1 MEITKE
7 YLENKIKEYKQTA
20 ELMKNNANACIG
32 AIQALEALLKEMG
45 TAAQ

>member
-7 YLENKIKEYKQTA
+7 YLENKIKEYKQTV

-32 AIQALEALLKEMG
+32 AIQALEALLKEIEQP
-45 TAAQ
+45 AQ

>member
-7 YLENKIKEYKQTA
+7 YLEQKIQEYKQTA

-32 AIQALEALLKEMG
+32 AIQALENLIKEIDK
-45 TAAQ
+45 TI